1 MEKDVLANDVPWM
14 DLIGKRTAFS
24 VPRSL
29 ILKFIQS
36 GRADHIDE
44 ALRLWDKSYEQDY
57 YNWMGLSPTGS
68 DKKNRYPT
76 LWERGVMD
84 IHPSAGYAH
93 SGNPWIMQED
103 EYWLDELTNPVTI
116 KKGHLGEAIMKLA
129 IIIKLEILGVGQI

>member
-57 YNWMGLSPTGS
+57 YNWMGLSPTGI
-68 DKKNRYPT
+68 DKKTVIQHY
-76 LWERGVMD
+76 
-84 IHPSAGYAH
+84 
-93 SGNPWIMQED
+93 GNA
-103 EYWLDELTNPVTI
+103 V
-116 KKGHLGEAIMKLA
+116 
-129 IIIKLEILGVGQI
+129 